1 MKIPRYW
8 AKSIQ
13 SVQQPNG
20 RPYLLVIWQWSDA
33 SVGEAQ
39 RKADDR
45 VREVEQKVR
54 AGQQLNRY
62 GYGERPL
69 REEIVQGVDNASG
82 REVAIVTR
90 NVYGAL
96 VLNAANAMFIDIDFA
111 DKGTAGSPGGGFTW
125 GFGKRAASPEDR
137 HMERITSW
145 ASRYPDVGIRVYRTA
160 AGLRCLITNQTFE
173 PTRSDALD
181 ILRAFESDPL
191 YVRLCQAQDCFRARL
206 TPKPWRCNATPP
218 PWDRN
223 IAAPPARY
231 PWANAD
237 VEIQYRLWEKRY
249 EQASRSYAV
258 CKLITELGPRE
269 VHPDVAPILT
279 LHDQLSGVEVDRPL
293 A

>member
-1 MKIPRYW
+1 MKIPKYW
-8 AKSIQ
+8 AKRIQ

-20 RPYLLVIWQWSDA
+20 RPYLLVIWQWSEV
-33 SVGEAQ
+33 SREEAQ
-39 RKADDR
+39 RKADDH
-45 VREVEQKVR
+45 VRELEQKVR
-54 AGQQLNRY
+54 AGGQLNRY
-62 GYGERPL
+62 GYGARPL
-69 REEIVQGVDNASG
+69 REEIVQGVNNDAG

-90 NVYGAL
+90 NLYGAL

-111 DKGTAGSPGGGFTW
+111 DKGAAGSTGGGFTW
-125 GFGKRAASPEDR
+125 GFGKRALSQEDQ
-137 HMERITSW
+137 HVERITAW
-145 ASRYPDVGIRVYRTA
+145 ASRYPDVGLRVYRTA

-173 PTRSDALD
+173 PTRSDTLD

-191 YVRLCQAQDCFRARL
+191 YVRLCQAQECFRARL

-223 IAAPPARY
+223 IAAPPVRY

-237 VEIQYRLWEKRY
+237 VEIQYRLWERRY

-258 CKLITELGPRE
+258 CRLVIQLGPQQI
-269 VHPDVAPILT
+269 HPDIAPILT
-279 LHDQLSGVEVDRPL
+279 LHDRWTGVDEQRPL

>member
-1 MKIPRYW
+1 MKIPKYW
-8 AKSIQ
+8 ARSIQ

-45 VREVEQKVR
+45 VREIADKVR

-62 GYGERPL
+62 GYGQRPL
-69 REEIVQGVDNASG
+69 REEIVQGVDNAAG

-90 NVYGAL
+90 NIYGAL
-96 VLNAANAMFIDIDFA
+96 VLNAANAMFIDIDFE
-111 DKGTAGSPGGGFTW
+111 DKGASTSSGGGFTW
-125 GFGKRAASPEDR
+125 GFGKRAPSQEDR
-137 HMERITSW
+137 HVEHITSW
-145 ASRYPDVGIRVYRTA
+145 ASRFPDVSLRIYRTA

-206 TPKPWRCNATPP
+206 TPKPWRCNMAPP
-218 PWDRN
+218 PW
-223 IAAPPARY
+223 RY
-231 PWANAD
+231 PWYNAD
-237 VEIQYRLWEKRY
+237 VEIQYRVWERRY

-258 CKLITELGPRE
+258 CRLVKQLGPQ
-269 VHPDVAPILT
+269 VIHPDVTPILT
-279 LHDQLSGVEVDRPL
+279 LHDRWTGVEDERTL